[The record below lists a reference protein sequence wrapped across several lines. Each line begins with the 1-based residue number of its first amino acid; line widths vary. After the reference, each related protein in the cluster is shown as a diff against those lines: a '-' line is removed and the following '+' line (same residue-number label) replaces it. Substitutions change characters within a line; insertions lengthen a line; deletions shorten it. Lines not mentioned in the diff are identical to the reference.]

1 MRHYPAPPR
10 RATLFKFLRLAA
22 ALLIVIWLASRAGW
36 DEVLEHFTRI
46 DIPLLGAALA
56 MMFAAGTVKAWNWR
70 RLMESTI
77 TDCRIAFSAVMSWY
91 FAGGFLGAV
100 VPSSA
105 STDVLRAFLGQRALG
120 GHGAACVASVLT
132 LNAVGWVAG
141 SLLGLI
147 GIGLL
152 MIGNRFPALL
162 EPAVPLFVLMA
173 VALPAAYVILSSK
186 RAAILDWLQNFR
198 WPGVIRILR
207 KFLDAVCVFDRAH
220 VRFVELLL
228 IAALGLLVQTGM
240 YALTAASV
248 GVYVP
253 FAVWMVLTPLTRI
266 VALVPISVADF
277 GLIQGVHI
285 WVLSVFGVA
294 PSQGFVISTLY
305 ALQGLVIHATI
316 GSAAFVYG
324 GRRGVEPRA
333 APAR

>member
-1 MRHYPAPPR
+1 MKHYPAPPG

-36 DEVLEHFTRI
+36 DAVLEHFTRI
-46 DIPLLGAALA
+46 DISLLGAALA
-56 MMFAAGTVKAWNWR
+56 LMFAAGTVKAWNWR
-70 RLMESTI
+70 RLIQSTI
-77 TDCRIAFSAVMSWY
+77 ADCRVSFSAVMSWY

-105 STDVLRAFLGQRALG
+105 STDMLRAFLGQRALG
-120 GHGAACVASVLT
+120 GHGAAFVASVLT

-141 SLLGLI
+141 ALLGLI

-152 MIGNRFPALL
+152 AIGNRFPPMLG
-162 EPAVPLFVLMA
+162 PAVPLFLIMA
-173 VALPAAYVILSSK
+173 VALPAAYVVLSSK
-186 RAAILDWLQNFR
+186 RARILDWLQHFR
-198 WPGVIRILR
+198 WPKVIKILR
-207 KFLDAVCVFDRAH
+207 KFLDAVCVFERAH
-220 VRFVELLL
+220 VRFVEFL
-228 IAALGLLVQTGM
+228 II
-240 YALTAASV
+240 TAASV

-277 GLIQGVHI
+277 GLIQGAHI
-285 WVLSVFGVA
+285 WVLSEFGVT
-294 PSQGFVISTLY
+294 PSLGFVISTLY

-324 GRRGVEPRA
+324 GRRGVEPGA
-333 APAR
+333 VTAR